1 MIPTIARSIQRVIM
15 RASNGSPSGS
25 QHLYTASPAVLIA
38 RANLQAIASVT
49 RIMRPTTTISTME
62 DPETDMKTDL
72 MIGFYYSIK
81 RNLFIQR
88 HAKVNSTAPDDDDQQ
103 VPMSYEDVADAW
115 IVPDATADPV
125 DDDLYMYL

>member
-15 RASNGSPSGS
+15 RANHDGGP
-25 QHLYTASPAVLIA
+25 QHLCTTSPAALIA

-49 RIMRPTTTISTME
+49 RIMRPTFTTMDD
-62 DPETDMKTDL
+62 DPGADMKTDL
-72 MIGFYYSIK
+72 MIGFYHSIK

-88 HAKVNSTAPDDDDQQ
+88 HAKVNNTSTTDDDDQQ

-115 IVPDATADPV
+115 IVPDSATDHPV

>member
-15 RASNGSPSGS
+15 RANNDRGGS
-25 QHLYTASPAVLIA
+25 QHLYTPSPAALIA

-49 RIMRPTTTISTME
+49 RIMRPTFTTMDD
-62 DPETDMKTDL
+62 DPGDDMKMDL

-88 HAKVNSTAPDDDDQQ
+88 HAKVNNTTTDNDDQQ

-115 IVPDATADPV
+115 IVPDSTTTDHPV
-125 DDDLYMYL
+125 DDDLYMYF

>member
-15 RASNGSPSGS
+15 RASNDSVSGT
-25 QHLYTASPAVLIA
+25 QHLHATSPAVLIA

-49 RIMRPTTTISTME
+49 RIMRPTATTMME

-81 RNLFIQR
+81 RNLFIQK
-88 HAKVNSTAPDDDDQQ
+88 HAKVNNTTVDDVDQQ

-115 IVPDATADPV
+115 VVPESTTDPV